1 MSSLATVFPSE
12 GSANNSTEVEWRRRG
27 SGPENSLKRQ
37 SHTGADKLKGW
48 RPGDVWRGTGC
59 DIASYP
65 GSFSPLQ
72 RKSLG
77 TRLVVT
83 MISSIAAVHSTFYKP
98 VNDFAV
104 VLPRGRPAGPLLG

>member
-59 DIASYP
+59 DNDLQYSSSSLYLLQACQWLCCSTAERETSWTPP
-65 GSFSPLQ
+65 GM
-72 RKSLG
+72 
-77 TRLVVT
+77 T
-83 MISSIAAVHSTFYKP
+83 
-98 VNDFAV
+98 N
-104 VLPRGRPAGPLLG
+104 